1 MPRQARLAALNHAI
15 TRSSNA
21 RVIDDFLF
29 WDQWE
34 RCPTPGLGAAL
45 RVKQLRRA
53 HPAIARAIRDELD
66 MPMSC
71 PPSPRELE
79 ACA

>member
-1 MPRQARLAALNHAI
+1 MPREARLAALSRAI
-15 TRSSNA
+15 MYSSNE
-21 RVIDDFLF
+21 RTIDDFLF

-71 PPSPRELE
+71 LPSPRELE
-79 ACA
+79 VCA